1 MKIHPSDNVE
11 VLLQPRGMAGGKT
24 IPMGH
29 KIALRPIKA
38 GEMVIKYGQPI
49 GHATTDIK
57 PGDWVHSHNLATN
70 LEGQLE
76 YTYNPVQSVLDS
88 TAVGGSTPVSADAM
102 GVGSNTGTDGLKSV
116 ANPIYAD
123 SKVLCGESFQGYL
136 REDGRVGVRN
146 ELWIIPTVG
155 CVADF
160 TRRLAQVYQRKT
172 DLTVRS
178 FEHNYG
184 CSQLGGDH
192 ESTRRILAQLALH
205 PNAGGVLVV
214 GLGCENNRLSELKM
228 LIETIQI
235 CHSSR
240 TAPIQAPT
248 PGTSQASAQEQG
260 QTSAQGIQGVSQA
273 SAQGQ
278 GLAQGTGKSQ
288 SQGPGLAS
296 AYMDGA
302 AVSRIPRVRFIEIQ
316 KESDEMQA
324 ATALLD
330 ELNAYAKAQIRTEQP
345 LSKLCIGLK
354 CGGSDGFSGITA
366 NPLLG
371 QLSDYIT
378 ARGAISILTEVPEMF
393 GAETLLMNR
402 CKDRRT
408 FEKTVNLINNFKQYY
423 LDHDL
428 PVGENPSPGNKEGGI
443 TTLEEKSLGCVQKG
457 GTSVVT
463 GVLDYGEMAVTSGLN
478 LLCAPGNDLVA
489 STALAASGCQIV
501 LFTTGRGTPFGTC
514 VPTLKVSTNNELA
527 ALKPHWIDFN
537 AGVMLE
543 QGIKEGTTGAD
554 IAWESNNSVMQ
565 NLLDLV
571 IRTANG
577 QESLNEQN
585 GYSSIAIWKT
595 GVTL

>member
-1 MKIHPSDNVE
+1 MKIHQSDNVE
-11 VLLQPRGMAGGKT
+11 VLLEPRQTAGGKT

-29 KIALRPIKA
+29 KVAIMPIKA

-49 GHATTDIK
+49 GHATCDIK
-57 PGDWVHSHNLATN
+57 AGEWVHSHNLATN

-123 SKVLCGESFQGYL
+123 SKVSCGETFQGYL

-172 DLTVRS
+172 SLTVRS

-235 CHSSR
+235 CHSSK
-240 TAPIQAPT
+240 TNPVQAPKM
-248 PGTSQASAQEQG
+248 PVQGQNSQATVQN
-260 QTSAQGIQGVSQA
+260 
-273 SAQGQ
+273 
-278 GLAQGTGKSQ
+278 
-288 SQGPGLAS
+288 
-296 AYMDGA
+296 
-302 AVSRIPRVRFIEIQ
+302 SRVPRIRFIEIQ

-324 ATALLD
+324 ASDLLD
-330 ELNAYAKAQIRTEQP
+330 ELNAYAQAQVRTEQP
-345 LSKLCIGLK
+345 ISKLCIGLK

-371 QLSDYIT
+371 QLSDFIT
-378 ARGAISILTEVPEMF
+378 ARGATSILTEVPEMF

-423 LDHDL
+423 LVHGL

-457 GTSVVT
+457 GTRVVND
-463 GVLDYGEMAVTSGLN
+463 VLDYGEMATTSGLN

-527 ALKPHWIDFN
+527 QLKPHWIDFN
-537 AGVMLE
+537 AGIML
-543 QGIKEGTTGAD
+543 
-554 IAWESNNSVMQ
+554 SNASDRPMQ
-565 NLLDLV
+565 QLLDLV
-571 IRTANG
+571 IETANG
-577 QESLNEQN
+577 REALNEQN

>member
-11 VLLQPRGMAGGKT
+11 VLLQPREMAGGKT

-29 KIALRPIKA
+29 KIALKPIKA

-76 YTYNPVQSVLDS
+76 YTYNPVQNLLDSTEAGVSAPVCAGS
-88 TAVGGSTPVSADAM
+88 TAVGG
-102 GVGSNTGTDGLKSV
+102 NT
-116 ANPIYAD
+116 
-123 SKVLCGESFQGYL
+123 FQGYL

-248 PGTSQASAQEQG
+248 PGTSQASAQ
-260 QTSAQGIQGVSQA
+260 
-273 SAQGQ
+273 GQ

-288 SQGPGLAS
+288 SQGPGLTS

-324 ATALLD
+324 ATLLLD
-330 ELNAYAKAQIRTEQP
+330 ELNGYAHAQMRTEQP

-378 ARGAISILTEVPEMF
+378 AKGAISILTEVPEMF

-514 VPTLKVSTNNELA
+514 VPTLKVSTNSELA
-527 ALKPHWIDFN
+527 QRKPHWIDFN

-543 QGIKEGTTGAD
+543 PD
-554 IAWESNNSVMQ
+554 SVQKSGGNQTEAGLGQQSCMQ

>member
-76 YTYNPVQSVLDS
+76 YTYNPVQNLLDS
-88 TAVGGSTPVSADAM
+88 TAVGM
-102 GVGSNTGTDGLKSV
+102 G
-116 ANPIYAD
+116 
-123 SKVLCGESFQGYL
+123 GETFQGYL

-248 PGTSQASAQEQG
+248 PGTSQASAQ
-260 QTSAQGIQGVSQA
+260 
-273 SAQGQ
+273 GQ

-296 AYMDGA
+296 AYMGGA

-330 ELNAYAKAQIRTEQP
+330 ELNAYAKSQIRTEQP

-527 ALKPHWIDFN
+527 VLKPHWIDFN

-543 QGIKEGTTGAD
+543 QGIKEEPTGAD
-554 IAWESNNSVMQ
+554 ITWESNNSVMQ

>member
-1 MKIHPSDNVE
+1 MKIHQSDNVE
-11 VLLQPRGMAGGKT
+11 VLLEPRQTAGGKT

-29 KIALRPIKA
+29 KVAIMPIKA

-49 GHATTDIK
+49 GHATCDIK
-57 PGDWVHSHNLATN
+57 AGEWVHSHNLATN

-76 YTYNPVQSVLDS
+76 YTYNPQPQQNERANGRENSSDGALDG
-88 TAVGGSTPVSADAM
+88 TTGSAELT
-102 GVGSNTGTDGLKSV
+102 
-116 ANPIYAD
+116 
-123 SKVLCGESFQGYL
+123 FQGYL

-235 CHSSR
+235 CHSSK
-240 TAPIQAPT
+240 TNPVQAPKM
-248 PGTSQASAQEQG
+248 PVQGQNSQATVQN
-260 QTSAQGIQGVSQA
+260 
-273 SAQGQ
+273 
-278 GLAQGTGKSQ
+278 
-288 SQGPGLAS
+288 
-296 AYMDGA
+296 
-302 AVSRIPRVRFIEIQ
+302 SRVPRIRFIEIQ

-324 ATALLD
+324 ASALLD
-330 ELNAYAKAQIRTEQP
+330 ELNAYAQAQVRTEQP
-345 LSKLCIGLK
+345 ISKLCIGLK

-371 QLSDYIT
+371 QLSDFIT
-378 ARGAISILTEVPEMF
+378 ARGATSILTEVPEMF

-423 LDHDL
+423 LDHGL

-457 GTSVVT
+457 GTRVVND
-463 GVLDYGEMAVTSGLN
+463 VLDYGEMATTSGLN

-514 VPTLKVSTNNELA
+514 VPTLKVSTNSELA
-527 ALKPHWIDFN
+527 QRKPHWIDFN

-543 QGIKEGTTGAD
+543 PDNVQQSGGNQTEAD
-554 IAWESNNSVMQ
+554 LGQQSCMQ